1 MQKLD
6 DRMKQYEAVSKNYLV
21 RKTPVILRIDGK
33 GFSNYTKAFKKP
45 VDPLLASAMAE
56 TAKFLVKNIQGSR
69 IAYTQSDEISILL
82 RDWDST
88 ATDAWFSYN
97 VQKLV
102 SVAASM
108 ATAHFNYF
116 IGMRN
121 ASLKPAVFDCRAFN
135 LPFSEVCNYFI
146 WRQQDG
152 IRNSI
157 SMHAHHMF
165 GHTKMHGISTE
176 AAISMMLES
185 GFDWM
190 ELPLF
195 VQRGICF
202 IKDADDIDEN
212 IPVFKDCREYI
223 DTHIHIE
230 QSKEQDDE

>member
-1 MQKLD
+1 MNTLE
-6 DRMKQYEAVSKNYLV
+6 DRMKQYESVSKNYLV

-33 GFSNYTKAFKKP
+33 GFSKYTQSFKKP
-45 VDPLLASAMAE
+45 VDPFLASAMAE
-56 TAKFLVKNIQGSR
+56 TAKFLVKNIQGAR
-69 IAYTQSDEISILL
+69 IAYTQSDEISVLL
-82 RDWDST
+82 RDWDSPT
-88 ATDAWFSYN
+88 TDAWFSYN

-116 IGMRN
+116 MAQRPD
-121 ASLKPAVFDCRAFN
+121 SKPAVFDCRAFN

-165 GHTKMHGISTE
+165 GHSKMQGVNTE
-176 AAISMMLES
+176 RAISMMLDA

-190 ELPLF
+190 SLPLY
-195 VQRGICF
+195 VQRGVCF
-202 IKDADDIDEN
+202 IKDAEDIDET

-230 QSKEQDDE
+230 QIKEQDDE